1 MERQLSIPYA
11 IGIVL
16 SKGAKDYL
24 EFVDFE
30 KNIENEA
37 FFNLVNKV
45 KTVVDMEMAE
55 FAPQGH
61 VSRITI
67 KLKDK
72 KECKSRKKKCIKNL
86 YNKLK
91 ITPRG
96 SSRRTSGC
104 TSSRCT
110 SRSISRGSTRGS
122 FLRPSK
128 SARLSKAG
136 SKKLFSLDR
145 LKSKNKKFFS
155 ESLPRRKRTL
165 KQKVLELE
173 RKNKEYAKQIKEE
186 RKYLKGSKK
195 KRRRKKGQ
203 K

>member
-1 MERQLSIPYA
+1 MVDRKYKSRHKKTARARTTARQPSVDPQAGLTRDKLEVLLSNT
-11 IGIVL
+11 
-16 SKGAKDYL
+16 SDRTQAKNFCEL
-24 EFVDFE
+24 ELKE
-30 KNIENEA
+30 CI
-37 FFNLVNKV
+37 
-45 KTVVDMEMAE
+45 
-55 FAPQGH
+55 H
-61 VSRITI
+61 

-104 TSSRCT
+104 TTSRCT
-110 SRSISRGSTRGS
+110 SRSISRRISRGS

-128 SARLSKAG
+128 G
-136 SKKLFSLDR
+136 GGKKLFSLDR

-165 KQKVLELE
+165 KQKVLDLQ
-173 RKNKEYAKQIKEE
+173 RKNKEYARQVKEE

-195 KRRRKKGQ
+195 KRRRKKG
-203 K
+203 KK

>member
-1 MERQLSIPYA
+1 MVDRKYKSRHKKTARARTTARQPSVDPQAGLTREKLEVLLSNTSDKTQA
-11 IGIVL
+11 TNFCE
-16 SKGAKDYL
+16 L
-24 EFVDFE
+24 EFKE
-30 KNIENEA
+30 CI
-37 FFNLVNKV
+37 
-45 KTVVDMEMAE
+45 
-55 FAPQGH
+55 H
-61 VSRITI
+61 

-145 LKSKNKKFFS
+145 LESRNKKFFS

-165 KQKVLELE
+165 KQKVLDLQK
-173 RKNKEYAKQIKEE
+173 KNKEHARQVKEE
-186 RKYLKGSKK
+186 RKYLQGSKK
-195 KRRRKKGQ
+195 KRRRKRRK

>member
-1 MERQLSIPYA
+1 MVDRKYKSRHKKTARARTTARQPGVDPQAGLTRDKLEVLLSNA
-11 IGIVL
+11 
-16 SKGAKDYL
+16 SDRTQAKNFCEL
-24 EFVDFE
+24 EFKE
-30 KNIENEA
+30 CI
-37 FFNLVNKV
+37 
-45 KTVVDMEMAE
+45 
-55 FAPQGH
+55 H
-61 VSRITI
+61 

-104 TSSRCT
+104 TTSRCT
-110 SRSISRGSTRGS
+110 SRSISRRMSRGS

-128 SARLSKAG
+128 G
-136 SKKLFSLDR
+136 GGKKLFSLDR
-145 LKSKNKKFFS
+145 LESRNKKFFS

-195 KRRRKKGQ
+195 KRRRKKG
-203 K
+203 KK